1 MTWYLLL
8 LAAAALAVFVR
19 AGDDRR
25 AQGWVVL
32 GAASFAATYA
42 YGAAGLP
49 YHAAITAMVD
59 TGQCLAIYFFGR
71 FRWEMHLWRVWQASV
86 LLSILHLAGL
96 TGGTWIY
103 AVCLEALNVAALAI
117 IGGRHFAARWA
128 DARDN
133 RPWVPRRL
141 LVALR
146 SLCAERREPPFT
158 RGGT

>member
-1 MTWYLLL
+1 MSWYLLI
-8 LAAAALAVFVR
+8 LAAAALAVFVA

-25 AQGWVVL
+25 AQGWIAL
-32 GAASFAATYA
+32 GSLSFAATYA

-49 YHAAITAMVD
+49 NHAAITAMVD
-59 TGQCLAIYFFGR
+59 TAQVLAIYFFGR
-71 FRWEMHLWRVWQASV
+71 YRWEMHLWRVWQASV

-103 AVCLEALNVAALAI
+103 AVCLEVLNVAALAI
-117 IGGRHFAARWA
+117 IGGRHVAARWA
-128 DARDN
+128 ARRDD

-146 SLCAERREPPFT
+146 ALCAERREPPFT
-158 RGGT
+158 RRGA